1 MSPEQD
7 KQAMIGLI
15 EREWHST
22 DKWLRSLN
30 DRQLDLPVFGEGP
43 GWKVRD
49 MITHM
54 AWWQD
59 LAAQVAEKI
68 AKEGGAPTESS
79 RRFLGIER
87 SADDLNV
94 ETFETWRGRPMADRW
109 DRWLRAHSRMMD
121 GLRALT
127 PVQLLQPEGTEGGM
141 EGIRLAFAM
150 PALVHLRRHKEHIEA
165 ALKETPKA

>member
-1 MSPEQD
+1 
-7 KQAMIGLI
+7 MIGLI
-15 EREWHST
+15 EREWHAM
-22 DKWLRSLN
+22 DRWLRSLD

-49 MITHM
+49 MVTHL

-59 LAAQVAEKI
+59 LSAQAAEKI
-68 AKEGGAPTESS
+68 AKEGGAPTESA
-79 RRFLGIER
+79 RRYLGMER
-87 SADDLNV
+87 TADDLNG
-94 ETFETWRGRPMADRW
+94 ESFETWRGRPMAERW
-109 DRWLRAHSRMMD
+109 DRWLSAHSRMMD

-127 PVQLLQPEGTEGGM
+127 PDQLLQADGM
-141 EGIRLAFAM
+141 EGMRLAFAM